1 MNIESLDHLVLI
13 VADIDRSIDFY
24 TRVMRMQVVTFG
36 NNRKSLRFGQQK
48 INLHL
53 LGHEVE
59 PKANTPISGS
69 ADLCFIST
77 MPMDEILNHLKT
89 CDIQP
94 LMPPDYRT
102 GATHRLLSV
111 YFRDP
116 DNNLIEVAN
125 RILDKIAD

>member
-1 MNIESLDHLVLI
+1 MNIESLDHLVLT

-24 TRVMRMQVVTFG
+24 TRVMGMQVITFG
-36 NNRKSLRFGQQK
+36 NNRKALRFGQQK
-48 INLHL
+48 INLHR

-59 PKANTPISGS
+59 PKAHTPTSGS

-77 MPMDEILNHLKT
+77 TPMNEIIVHLKT
-89 CDIQP
+89 CDVQP

-116 DNNLIEVAN
+116 DNNLIEVSN
-125 RILDKIAD
+125 RILDEIAD